1 MPRGRKKETSNN
13 YKLPNGFGGVRKL
26 SGNRRKP
33 YCATKTVSLS
43 FDEATGKVKQKRV
56 VVGCYATREDAI
68 AALVEYNKRPFD
80 IVMSKQT
87 FEQVYNKWLNDK
99 KEDVAPK
106 TLASY
111 SAAYSHCKILYNQPF
126 TDLTSGQLQ
135 DVINDI
141 SSGYSTK
148 KNVRTLFHQLYS
160 YAIKYNFAQNNI
172 NLADHLSIGKEQK
185 VLQRIVFSSQEV
197 NTLWQNV
204 DRMPYIDTILILL
217 YTGMRVME
225 LLEMP
230 IANVDLQEHSMYIAK
245 AKNKSSIRK
254 VPIHDRIFPLIKKYY
269 DASVESGA
277 TALITNANNDFFTY
291 TNYRQRKFAGIL
303 EQLELQAHTPHD
315 TRHTFASAADDCN
328 LNKLCIKRIM
338 GHESPDITDRV
349 YTHKDFQTLLKE
361 VNKISF
367 D

>member
-56 VVGCYATREDAI
+56 VVGCYTTREDAI

-87 FEQVYNKWLNDK
+87 FTQVYNKWVESK
-99 KEDVAPK
+99 QKDVSSH
-106 TLASY
+106 TLACY
-111 SAAYSHCKILYNQPF
+111 SAAYAHCKVLYNQPF
-126 TDLTSGQLQ
+126 ADLTSGQLQ
-135 DVINDI
+135 DVINEV

-148 KNVRTLFHQLYS
+148 KNVRTLFHQLYD
-160 YAIKYNFAQNNI
+160 YAIRYDFAQH
-172 NLADHLSIGKEQK
+172 NLADNLVIGKQET
-185 VLQRIVFSSQEV
+185 VINRIVFTSNEV
-197 NTLWQNV
+197 ATLWQNV
-204 DRMPYIDTILILL
+204 DRMQYIDTILILL

-230 IANVDLQEHSMYIAK
+230 IANVDLQEHSMYVAK

-254 VPIHDRIFPLIKKYY
+254 VPIHDRIFPLVKRYY
-269 DASVESGA
+269 DASVESGSA
-277 TALITNANNDFFTY
+277 ALIPNTNNDFFTY
-291 TNYRQRKFAGIL
+291 SNYRQRKFAGIL

-315 TRHTFASAADDCN
+315 TRHTFASVADDCG

-338 GHESPDITDRV
+338 GHESPDVTDRI

-361 VNKISF
+361 INKISF